1 MLKKIPL
8 QKLFFILF
16 SLSLSLCRCGSPV
29 AINGTA
35 VKPYQQ
41 PSRSKSEESL
51 AFGSTINVKT
61 YSTSSRRSSALVEE
75 AAEIVEASKKLPNL
89 EGNGKRDSAVVVS
102 EKGTCKTTMGN
113 CPAPNTG
120 TITAATSE
128 AAELPR
134 LVGTK
139 SQASTASSRLA
150 IT

>member
-1 MLKKIPL
+1 M
-8 QKLFFILF
+8 
-16 SLSLSLCRCGSPV
+16 

-51 AFGSTINVKT
+51 AFGSTTNVKT

-89 EGNGKRDSAVVVS
+89 EGGKKADSAIGS
-102 EKGTCKTTMGN
+102 EKNSKNMGN

-120 TITAATSE
+120 TTVAATSE

-139 SQASTASSRLA
+139 SQASTASSRLE
-150 IT
+150 IFLRENRSRYVTRIYFNTCHKCHILCNFLN

>member
-1 MLKKIPL
+1 M
-8 QKLFFILF
+8 
-16 SLSLSLCRCGSPV
+16 

-89 EGNGKRDSAVVVS
+89 EGGKKDSAIGS
-102 EKGTCKTTMGN
+102 EKSGSKTMGN
-113 CPAPNTG
+113 CPAPNNTG
-120 TITAATSE
+120 TTAATSE

-139 SQASTASSRLA
+139 SQASTASSRLE
-150 IT
+150 IFNFYE

>member
-1 MLKKIPL
+1 M
-8 QKLFFILF
+8 
-16 SLSLSLCRCGSPV
+16 

-51 AFGSTINVKT
+51 AFGSTTNVKT

-89 EGNGKRDSAVVVS
+89 EGGKKADSAIGS
-102 EKGTCKTTMGN
+102 EKSSSKTMGN

-120 TITAATSE
+120 TTVAATSE

-139 SQASTASSRLA
+139 SQASTASSRLE
-150 IT
+150 IFICENQIIHM